1 MKNSRIFESL
11 CHNGLLEIYA
21 QEDDSKFDLGNLLY
35 FDDEWL
41 LLECFDNFGNF
52 DGYMLL
58 SLESVFKVNYQTKY
72 TKDLGKIIQS
82 PQKPLQI
89 VSTQTDLLHQ
99 LLVSLQKNG
108 IVSVTLSNGD
118 VIIGEILSTEDSL
131 VCIKVFC
138 DDGTEDGVSMFSSDM
153 ISSVQFETVECK
165 AIQRN
170 KTVLEK
176 KAGHLL

>member
-1 MKNSRIFESL
+1 MKAV
-11 CHNGLLEIYA
+11 IYA
-21 QEDDSKFDLGNLLY
+21 RYSS
-35 FDDEWL
+35 
-41 LLECFDNFGNF
+41 DNQR
-52 DGYMLL
+52 
-58 SLESVFKVNYQTKY
+58 EENYQTKY
-72 TKDLGKIIQS
+72 TQDLGKIIQS
-82 PQKPLQI
+82 PQKSI
-89 VSTQTDLLHQ
+89 RIESTQTNLLHQ
-99 LLVSLQKNG
+99 LLIKLQKNG